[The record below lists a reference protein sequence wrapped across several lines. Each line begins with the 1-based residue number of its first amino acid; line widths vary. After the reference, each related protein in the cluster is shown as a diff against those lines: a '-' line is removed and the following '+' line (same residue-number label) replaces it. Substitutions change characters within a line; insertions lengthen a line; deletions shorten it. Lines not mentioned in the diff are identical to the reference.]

1 MKINHLFKLVIIYFL
16 VIVTLVILIF
26 PYYWV
31 FISSFKSTIEIAT
44 EEPRLIPRTFTL
56 KHYEDLFGSV
66 YKFHHYA
73 LNSLIV
79 SLPVTIISILI
90 STLAA
95 YGLARGRIK
104 GKRAFSNAVLLSYL
118 TEPSMLVVP
127 LFFIILL
134 FGLYNNLI
142 GLILTYPIVTIPFC
156 IWMLREFFISIP
168 IEIEEAAL
176 VDGASRL
183 HVLTKIVLPLAAPGI
198 FTAGIWSF
206 VTAWNEFILALA
218 FIAGLENWTLPL
230 GLASYVAVYDI
241 DWGLV
246 SAACFLYELPALI
259 VFAPLTKY
267 FVKGLTLGAVK
278 R

>member
-1 MKINHLFKLVIIYFL
+1 MKINYLFKLIIIYFL
-16 VIVTLVILIF
+16 VLVTLTLLIF

-44 EEPRLIPRTFTL
+44 MEPSLIPRTFTL
-56 KHYEDLFGSV
+56 KHYEDLFGLT
-66 YKFHHYA
+66 YKFHYYA

-79 SLPVTIISILI
+79 SLPVTVISVLI

-95 YGLARGRIK
+95 YGLARGRIR
-104 GKRAFSNAVLLSYL
+104 GKRAFSNIVLLSYL
-118 TEPSMLVVP
+118 TEPTMLVVP

-134 FGLYNNLI
+134 FGIYNNLI
-142 GLILTYPIVTIPFC
+142 SLILTYPIITIPFS
-156 IWMLREFFISIP
+156 IWMLREFFVSIP
-168 IEIEEAAL
+168 VEIEEAAL

-183 HVLTKIVLPLAAPGI
+183 HILTKIVFPLAAPGI
-198 FTAGIWSF
+198 FTAAMWSF

-218 FIAGLENWTLPL
+218 FIASLENWTLPL